1 MPSTPTTSCT
11 MGIVRVWGA
20 PETKCLW
27 CDWGHLHRENPC
39 SALTFLTLLHSCR
52 ITGRRTKTEMW
63 TEKRARTQRTNSK
76 SRGKHAK
83 WCFAKSWQRHF
94 SLLLTRLGGIQP
106 SAVVFTRQTLRLTLS
121 ILVTVRRTE
130 RDFLPKAAQ
139 TKTLPDPQRDALNM
153 PTNNRLMGAETTEK
167 TSGAEKDT

>member
-1 MPSTPTTSCT
+1 MPCTPTTSCT
-11 MGIVRVWGA
+11 MGIVRVGGA

-52 ITGRRTKTEMW
+52 ITGRRTKTEMR

-76 SRGKHAK
+76 SEENTQSGVSQKVDRDIFLCCWHDWEEFSHQLSYLPVKHYG
-83 WCFAKSWQRHF
+83 SPYP
-94 SLLLTRLGGIQP
+94 SLSLYEH
-106 SAVVFTRQTLRLTLS
+106 
-121 ILVTVRRTE
+121 TE

-153 PTNNRLMGAETTEK
+153 PTTT
-167 TSGAEKDT
+167 G